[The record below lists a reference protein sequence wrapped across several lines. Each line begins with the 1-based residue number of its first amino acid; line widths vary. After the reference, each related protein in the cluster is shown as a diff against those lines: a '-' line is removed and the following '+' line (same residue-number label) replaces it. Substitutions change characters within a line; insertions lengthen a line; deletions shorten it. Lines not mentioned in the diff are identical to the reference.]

1 MKSICF
7 LLFFFG
13 IILIIIGYYRNFTKN
28 NKYKEIEYRY
38 IPKSLYAEQ
47 MKENQVMSTF
57 KKMFQDKNI
66 K

>member
-47 MKENQVMSTF
+47 MKGNKVMSTF
-57 KKMFQDKNI
+57 KKMFQEDNI

>member
-28 NKYKEIEYRY
+28 DKYKEIEYRY
-38 IPKSLYAEQ
+38 IPQSIYAEQ
-47 MKENQVMSTF
+47 MKEPQVMSKF

>member
-28 NKYKEIEYRY
+28 DKYKEIEYRY
-38 IPKSLYAEQ
+38 IPKSIYAEQ
-47 MKENQVMSTF
+47 MQENQVMSKF
-57 KKMFQDKNI
+57 KKMFQEDNI

>member
-28 NKYKEIEYRY
+28 DKYKEIEYRY
-38 IPKSLYAEQ
+38 IPKSIYAEQ
-47 MKENQVMSTF
+47 MQENQVMSKF